1 MTGGLKEIASML
13 DARATNDYLNS
24 NSFVFLKLPDPST
37 RYLPVPALG
46 NYLKMRYIWN
56 APKNQATLASGSRYY
71 EFTLFSNR
79 VKTGRSEA
87 EEITVVHAP
96 KIKSVL
102 YVSEDFTFGE
112 FGCGAVYLA
121 DSDYAVLCPD
131 ELRAQAEELFGILVE
146 GGG

>member
-1 MTGGLKEIASML
+1 M
-13 DARATNDYLNS
+13 
-24 NSFVFLKLPDPST
+24 
-37 RYLPVPALG
+37 
-46 NYLKMRYIWN
+46 
-56 APKNQATLASGSRYY
+56 
-71 EFTLFSNR
+71 
-79 VKTGRSEA
+79 KTGRSEA
-87 EEITVVHAP
+87 EEITIVHAP

-102 YVSEDFTFGE
+102 YVPEDFTSGE